1 MDRRRRAK
9 LTKRYFKLKDD
20 AVDELNQIFQV
31 LDTDGSEEI
40 MISELHEAE
49 GLLRT
54 STRLTFN

>member
-31 LDTDGSEEI
+31 LDTDGSEE
-40 MISELHEAE
+40 
-49 GLLRT
+49 
-54 STRLTFN
+54 